1 MFDIGWA
8 ELMVIAVVAIVVI
21 GPKDLPRALRT
32 VGQWTGKLKRMA
44 RDFQSQFT
52 EAIREAELDA
62 VQRDLEALTKLDPVA
77 DVRAA
82 AAKTGED
89 IRRDLERAGQPP
101 APSSQ
106 AREPYPWEQATTPA
120 PPTVPAVGP
129 AANAPPA
136 PPAVPAPAEPVTAE
150 PKP

>member
-21 GPKDLPRALRT
+21 GPKDLPRALRN
-32 VGQWTGKLKRMA
+32 VGQWTGKMKRMA

-62 VQRDLEALTKLDPVA
+62 VQRDLEAITRLDPVA

-82 AAKTGED
+82 AARTGED
-89 IRRDLERAGQPP
+89 IRRDLEKAGAP
-101 APSSQ
+101 AAPQ
-106 AREPYPWEQATTPA
+106 AREPYPWEQASTTV
-120 PPTVPAVGP
+120 PPVVPAVGP
-129 AANAPPA
+129 AASAPPG
-136 PPAVPAPAEPVTAE
+136 PPAMPASPEPATAE

>member
-32 VGQWTGKLKRMA
+32 VGQWTGKMKRMA

-62 VQRDLEALTKLDPVA
+62 VQRDLEEITRLDPVA

-82 AAKTGED
+82 AAKTSED
-89 IRRDLERAGQPP
+89 IQRDLEKASAPP
-101 APSSQ
+101 APPQ
-106 AREPYPWEQATTPA
+106 AREPYPWEVSAKPPEPSATA
-120 PPTVPAVGP
+120 PVVTSPPEPQP
-129 AANAPPA
+129 AAS
-136 PPAVPAPAEPVTAE
+136 VE